1 MSLRTYALVVCC
13 VVQVLSSMLTTT
25 AQANAQAAF
34 GIWRRQV
41 LSSMAWALAW
51 RSAARRTQGHPPKWT
66 EFSAPSVF
74 KIYSYA
80 YRKYQKS
87 KNPW

>member
-1 MSLRTYALVVCC
+1 
-13 VVQVLSSMLTTT
+13 MLTKSEDNDERTGERMGACRGFVYT
-25 AQANAQAAF
+25 ILLA
-34 GIWRRQV
+34 
-41 LSSMAWALAW
+41 AWASGLAVFGDGGGFF
-51 RSAARRTQGHPPKWT
+51 APPIWT
-66 EFSAPSVF
+66 EDFAPSVF